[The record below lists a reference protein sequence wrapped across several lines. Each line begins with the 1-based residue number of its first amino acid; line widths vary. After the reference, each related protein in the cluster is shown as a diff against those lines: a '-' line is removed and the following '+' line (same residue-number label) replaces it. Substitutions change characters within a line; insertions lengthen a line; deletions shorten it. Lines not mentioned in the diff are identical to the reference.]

1 VEKLKKGYHLRM
13 ILKMTNS
20 YVDALRN
27 SKVSDTKTILSP
39 KRQVVKD
46 QKERCYMCEKSLGNA
61 MCYFAEIQGPD
72 MNTGL
77 PSKGTRAICATCSF
91 ALGKDPVKL
100 VKKTRDSEREKV
112 KAKEKKEEDEEV
124 NLFKELKL
132 KHNSK
137 DDMYNQ
143 WN

>member
-1 VEKLKKGYHLRM
+1 M
-13 ILKMTNS
+13 ANT

-39 KRQVVKD
+39 KRQVVKE

-72 MNTGL
+72 MNTGIQ
-77 PSKGTRAICATCSF
+77 SKSMRAICASCSF
-91 ALGKDPVKL
+91 SLGKDPVKQ
-100 VKKTRDSEREKV
+100 VKKVRDLTKE
-112 KAKEKKEEDEEV
+112 KAKEKKAEEEEV

-137 DDMYNQ
+137 DEMYDQ

>member
-1 VEKLKKGYHLRM
+1 MEKLKKGEYLKR
-13 ILKMTNS
+13 ILKMANT

-39 KRQVVKD
+39 KRQVVKE

-72 MNTGL
+72 MNTGIQ
-77 PSKGTRAICATCSF
+77 SKSMRAICASCSF
-91 ALGKDPVKL
+91 SLGKDPVKQ
-100 VKKTRDSEREKV
+100 VKKVRDLTKE
-112 KAKEKKEEDEEV
+112 KAKEKKAEEEEV

-137 DDMYNQ
+137 DEMYDQ

>member
-1 VEKLKKGYHLRM
+1 
-13 ILKMTNS
+13 MTNS
-20 YVDALRN
+20 YVDALKN
-27 SKVSDTKTILSP
+27 SKVGNTKTILSP
-39 KRQVVKD
+39 KRQIVKE

-77 PSKGTRAICATCSF
+77 PSNGTRAICASCFF
-91 ALGKDPVKL
+91 ALGKNPVKQ
-100 VKKTRDSEREKV
+100 VRKSKDAEREKT
-112 KAKEKKEEDEEV
+112 KAKEKKSEEEET

-132 KHNSK
+132 KHNTK
-137 DDMYNQ
+137 DEMYDQ

>member
-1 VEKLKKGYHLRM
+1 
-13 ILKMTNS
+13 MTNS
-20 YVDALRN
+20 YVDALRG

-39 KRQVVKD
+39 KRQIVKN

-61 MCYFAEIQGPD
+61 MCYFADIQGPD

-77 PSKGTRAICATCSF
+77 PSKGTRAVCSSCF
-91 ALGKDPVKL
+91 FGLKENPVKET
-100 VKKTRDSEREKV
+100 KKIRDVSREK
-112 KAKEKKEEDEEV
+112 AQQKKVEDEEV

-137 DDMYNQ
+137 DEMYDQ
-143 WN
+143 WK

>member
-1 VEKLKKGYHLRM
+1 VEKLKKGRYLER
-13 ILKMTNS
+13 ILKMTNT

-39 KRQVVKD
+39 KRQVVKE

-72 MNTGL
+72 MNTGIQ
-77 PSKGTRAICATCSF
+77 SKSTRAICASCSF
-91 ALGKDPVKL
+91 ALGKDPVKV
-100 VKKTRDSEREKV
+100 VKKTRDSEREKT
-112 KAKEKKEEDEEV
+112 KEKEKKQEDEEV

-137 DDMYNQ
+137 DEMYDQ

>member
-1 VEKLKKGYHLRM
+1 
-13 ILKMTNS
+13 MTNA
-20 YVDALRN
+20 YVDALRDSGTSN
-27 SKVSDTKTILSP
+27 TKTILSP

-61 MCYFAEIQGPD
+61 MCYFAEINGPD

-77 PSKGTRAICATCSF
+77 PGKEMRAVCSTCFF
-91 ALGKDPVKL
+91 ALGKNPVKES
-100 VKKTRDSEREKV
+100 KKTKTIDSEKEKV
-112 KAKEKKEEDEEV
+112 KQKRAEAEEQ

-132 KHNSK
+132 KHNTK
-137 DDMYNQ
+137 DEMYDR

>member
-1 VEKLKKGYHLRM
+1 
-13 ILKMTNS
+13 MTNT

-27 SKVSDTKTILSP
+27 SKVSNTKTILSP
-39 KRQVVKD
+39 KRQIVKE
-46 QKERCYMCEKSLGNA
+46 QKEKCYMCEKSLGNE

-72 MNTGL
+72 MNTGIQ
-77 PSKGTRAICATCSF
+77 SKSMRAICATCSF
-91 ALGKDPVKL
+91 ALGKDPVK
-100 VKKTRDSEREKV
+100 VIKKSRDSEREKV
-112 KAKEKKEEDEEV
+112 KAKEKKSEEEEV

-137 DDMYNQ
+137 DEMYDQ

>member
-1 VEKLKKGYHLRM
+1 VEKLKKGRYLER
-13 ILKMTNS
+13 IPKMANT

-39 KRQVVKD
+39 KRQIVKE
-46 QKERCYMCEKSLGNA
+46 QKEKCYMCEKSLGNA

-72 MNTGL
+72 MNTGIQ
-77 PSKGTRAICATCSF
+77 SKGMRAICATCSF
-91 ALGKDPVKL
+91 SLGKDPVKV
-100 VKKTRDSEREKV
+100 VKKTRDSEREKI
-112 KAKEKKEEDEEV
+112 KTKEKKSEEEEV

-137 DDMYNQ
+137 DEMYDQ
-143 WN
+143 WD

>member
-1 VEKLKKGYHLRM
+1 
-13 ILKMTNS
+13 MTNA
-20 YVDALRN
+20 YVDALRS
-27 SKVSDTKTILSP
+27 SKTSDTKTILSP

-72 MNTGL
+72 MNTGIQ
-77 PSKGTRAICATCSF
+77 SKSMRAICATCSF
-91 ALGKDPVKL
+91 ALGKDPVKQL
-100 VKKTRDSEREKV
+100 KKSKDVEREKS
-112 KAKEKKEEDEEV
+112 KAKQKKEEEEEA

-132 KHNSK
+132 KHNTK
-137 DDMYNQ
+137 DEMYDE